1 MSQSGK
7 SKGSKSKKGAKPQ
20 ASEPAPQTESHGWM
34 DWLAKISEHYVPDAL
49 TSAIV
54 MMVIL
59 AATAL
64 SLGNTVTETADAYYR
79 GLWMLLQFT
88 MQMTLMLTL
97 SLVLAETPVF
107 KKGVVA
113 LSRLPRTQAQVV
125 IGAVLVTACIA
136 YANWGLSIALGPL
149 VAIHFCKQ
157 AEKKNIPIDFNWMM
171 AILAGAGS
179 IWQFGLSASAP
190 LQMTADNHFLA
201 DRTPAMPLSTTIWS
215 PAAITMVIS
224 FLIVTVIVGILF
236 MPKRVKPIS
245 AYPESNKLA
254 EAALTAEIA
263 GHVKSKPEHTLAQKM
278 ERTPITL
285 IPLWIALGGWLA
297 YHFFTKKAS
306 LDINSMIT
314 ILMLSCFVLHRT
326 IDNFTSALQRVIAS
340 TWPVV
345 VMYHLYAGVA
355 GLIQFTDVGE
365 FMTNSIAPISTAYTL
380 PLLTAIIS
388 TIVAIFIPT
397 SGGQWAIQGAVTVST
412 AQEAG
417 ITVQRNLLALSVGD
431 HMGNLISPFWA
442 VVGAGIAR
450 VDFRQIFGYRLIFA
464 AIWFTMGVLIFTF
477 LPC

>member
-1 MSQSGK
+1 MSQSGR
-7 SKGSKSKKGAKPQ
+7 SNGSKKTQ
-20 ASEPAPQTESHGWM
+20 DSESRTWM
-34 DWLAKISEHYVPDAL
+34 DWLAKIAEHYVPDAL
-49 TSAIV
+49 TSAII

-64 SLGNTVTETADAYYR
+64 MLNNTVTEVADAYYR

-107 KKGVVA
+107 KKGVLAV
-113 LSRLPRTQAQVV
+113 SRMPRTQAQVV
-125 IGAVLVTACIA
+125 IGSVIVTALIA

-157 AEKKNIPIDFNWMM
+157 AEKKGIPVDFNWIM
-171 AILAGAGS
+171 AVLAGAGS
-179 IWQFGLSASAP
+179 VWQFGLSASAP
-190 LQMTADNHFLA
+190 LQMTAENNFLA
-201 DRTPAMPLSTTIWS
+201 DRTPPMPLSTTIWS
-215 PAAITMVIS
+215 PAAVTMVIS
-224 FLIVTVIVGILF
+224 FLIVITIVGILF

-245 AYPESNKLA
+245 AYPESDKLA

-263 GHVKSKPEHTLAQKM
+263 GHVKSKPEHTLAQKL
-278 ERTPITL
+278 ERTPVTL
-285 IPLWIALGGWLA
+285 IPLWFALGGWLA
-297 YHFFTKKAS
+297 YHFFSKKAS

-326 IDNFTSALQRVIAS
+326 IDNFTSALQRVLAS

-365 FMTNSIAPISTAYTL
+365 FVTNSIAPISTAYTL
-380 PLLTAIIS
+380 PLLTALIS
-388 TIVAIFIPT
+388 TVVAIFIPT

-412 AQEAG
+412 AQDAG

-450 VDFRQIFGYRLIFA
+450 VDFRQLFGYRLIFA
-464 AIWFTMGVLIFTF
+464 AIWFVMGVLIFTF

>member
-1 MSQSGK
+1 MSQSG
-7 SKGSKSKKGAKPQ
+7 Q
-20 ASEPAPQTESHGWM
+20 SHGSNQPPNPDDDSPNWM
-34 DWLAKISEHYVPDAL
+34 DRLARLSEHYVPDAL
-49 TSAIV
+49 TSAII

-59 AATAL
+59 AAAAL
-64 SLGNTVTETADAYYR
+64 ALGNTVEETADAYYR

-107 KKGVVA
+107 KRGVIAV
-113 LSRLPRTQAQVV
+113 SRLPRTAAQVV
-125 IGAVLVTACIA
+125 IGAVAMSALIA
-136 YANWGLSIALGPL
+136 YANWGLAIALGPM
-149 VAIHFCKQ
+149 VAIHFCRQ
-157 AEKKNIPIDFNWMM
+157 AENKGIPIDFNWMM
-171 AILAGAGS
+171 AVLAGAGS
-179 IWQFGLSASAP
+179 VWQFGLSASAP
-190 LQMTADNHFLA
+190 LQMTADNHFLI
-201 DRTPAMPLSTTIWS
+201 DRTPAMPLATTIWS
-215 PAAITMVIS
+215 PAAITMVVS
-224 FLIVTVIVGILF
+224 FLIVTTIVGIVF
-236 MPKRVKPIS
+236 MPKRPKPIS

-254 EAALTAEIA
+254 EAAITAEIA
-263 GHVKSKPEHTLAQKM
+263 GHIKAKPEHTLAQKL
-278 ERTPITL
+278 ERTPLTL

-297 YHFFTKKAS
+297 YHFFSKKAS
-306 LDINSMIT
+306 LDINSMVT
-314 ILMLSCFVLHRT
+314 ILMLACFVFHRT

-365 FMTNSIAPISTAYTL
+365 FLTSSIAPISNAYTL

-412 AQEAG
+412 ANEAG
-417 ITVQRNLLALSVGD
+417 ISVQRNLLALSVGD